1 MSDFVVR
8 WNDKFDKGSSWASG
22 WVSSG
27 EASVMNEE
35 VAFIMLSVNPLVGIN
50 FSRDEPN
57 ESDGSDVEMADEIG
71 FGNGWIDAIGAI
83 GWITGLLM
91 N

>member
-1 MSDFVVR
+1 
-8 WNDKFDKGSSWASG
+8 
-22 WVSSG
+22 
-27 EASVMNEE
+27 MNEE

-71 FGNGWIDAIGAI
+71 VGNG
-83 GWITGLLM
+83 
-91 N
+91 